1 MSDSQR
7 AAGIDVGGTFTDC
20 VFVGDDGRLSVSKV
34 ITTADQ
40 SEGAAAAVAA
50 LGVPIEGIG
59 TIVHGTTVAT
69 NAILERK
76 GAVVGLLTTEGFRD
90 VLEFQRQDRRD
101 IWNLFSRKVEPLVPR
116 RLRLEVRE
124 RMMADGSVHQPL
136 DEASARDAARRL
148 VAAGVQAIAVCL
160 INAYRNPAHERRL
173 EEILAEEAPGL
184 HVALS
189 CRIAPHFREYERMS
203 TTVLSAYVG
212 PKISSYLS
220 DFRGQFARR
229 RFAGQIFVMGS
240 NGGVLP
246 PETSGRHAAT
256 TCLSGPAGGVLATLE
271 VARQLGIRD
280 AISFDMGGTSTD
292 VCLIEGGTAATATR
306 AEIGGLPISLP
317 QIKIETV
324 SAGGGSI
331 ARIDSGG
338 LLHVGPQSAGSRPG
352 PACYGFGG
360 TLPTVTDAAYLMGL
374 LRASTFFGGRM
385 ALDRAAASAALGPLA
400 TRLGESVEA
409 VAEKVFT
416 IANVKMANAVRLVSV
431 REGHDP
437 RDFSLFAFGGAGPLH
452 ACAVADDLGIP
463 RVVVPVFPGA
473 FSAFGLLCADL
484 ERDFVRS
491 DLRPF
496 SALDDAALD
505 AAFGALLEEARGV
518 AAEMGAGAAR
528 WHRTAEMRYRGQAY
542 EVQVPLARG
551 PARTQRL
558 LADFHA
564 RHRRQFGFSEPGS
577 EVELVNLRV
586 KGRWARRKPSFAA
599 LPGTGEAPEGEAG
612 TIQVGGRPGACRF
625 HARDALP
632 RGATL
637 AGPAVVEES
646 TATTFVPAGWRLTVT
661 EFGHLDLRRA

>member
-1 MSDSQR
+1 MSGSQT

-20 VFVGDDGRLSVSKV
+20 VFVDGEGQLSVSKV

-40 SEGAAAAVAA
+40 SEGAADAVAG
-50 LGVPIEGIG
+50 LGVPFAGIE

-69 NAILERK
+69 NAILERR

-101 IWNLFSRKVEPLVPR
+101 IWDLFSRKIEPLVPR

-124 RMMADGSVHQPL
+124 RVLADGSVHLSL
-136 DEASARDAARRL
+136 DEESARDAIRQLRQ
-148 VAAGVQAIAVCL
+148 AGVQAIAVCL

-173 EEILAEEAPGL
+173 EEILAEEAPSL
-184 HVALS
+184 YVALS

-212 PKISSYLS
+212 PKISAYLS
-220 DFRGQFARR
+220 EFRGQFARR

-256 TCLSGPAGGVLATLE
+256 TCLSGPAGGVLASLE
-271 VARQLGIRD
+271 VARQLGIRN

-292 VCLIEGGTAATATR
+292 VCLIEDGTAATATR

-360 TLPTVTDAAYLMGL
+360 ILPTVTDSAYLMGL
-374 LRASTFFGGRM
+374 LRSRTFFGGRM
-385 ALDRAAASAALGPLA
+385 LLDRAAAATALQPLA
-400 TRLGESVEA
+400 AQLGETVEA

-416 IANVKMANAVRLVSV
+416 IANIKMANAVRLVSV

-437 RDFSLFAFGGAGPLH
+437 RDFTLFAFGGAGPLH

-496 SALDDAALD
+496 TGLDDAALEQ
-505 AAFGALLEEARGV
+505 AFRALLDEAR
-518 AAEMGAGAAR
+518 AAARDMGAGAGR
-528 WHRTAEMRYRGQAY
+528 WSRTAEMRYRGQAY
-542 EVQVPLARG
+542 EVQVPLQRG
-551 PARTQRL
+551 PARKTRL
-558 LADFHA
+558 LADFHD

-586 KGRWARRKPSFAA
+586 KGRWTRSKPRFAA
-599 LPGTGEAPEGEAG
+599 LSSGSAPSDGEAG
-612 TIQVGGRPGACRF
+612 HIQIGGQRAGCRFQARETLRPGV
-625 HARDALP
+625 ALP
-632 RGATL
+632 
-637 AGPAVVEES
+637 GPVVVEES
-646 TATTFVPAGWRLTVT
+646 TATSFVPQGWVLQVT
-661 EFGHLDLRRA
+661 EFGHLDLRRR